1 MDLRQINIEIIMQR
15 RNAIKNLSVAFG
27 SLVALPSWATNW
39 TPDSVGKISNL
50 SYNDEELLGEIVET
64 IIPENATPGAKSL
77 KVHQFAMRMINDCY
91 GEAQQKTFKD
101 GLKKAEEL
109 AQQTYQKS
117 FVALDAT
124 QKKDLINK
132 MLDSSDSTSKQF
144 ANMIK
149 RLTIQ
154 GYTNSEFYMTN
165 VLKFNMAPGFYH
177 GCVPV
182 KA

>member
-1 MDLRQINIEIIMQR
+1 MDLRQINIKIIMQR

-27 SLVALPSWATNW
+27 SLVALPSWAANW

-64 IIPENATPGAKSL
+64 IIPETSTPGAKSL

-117 FVALDAT
+117 FTACDTA
-124 QKKDLINK
+124 QRKDLVNK

-154 GYTNSEFYMTN
+154 GYTNSEFYMVN
-165 VLKFNMAPGFYH
+165 VMKFNMAPGFYH

>member
-1 MDLRQINIEIIMQR
+1 
-15 RNAIKNLSVAFG
+15 
-27 SLVALPSWATNW
+27 
-39 TPDSVGKISNL
+39 
-50 SYNDEELLGEIVET
+50 
-64 IIPENATPGAKSL
+64 ATPGAKSL

-91 GEAQQKTFKD
+91 GEAQQKIFKD
-101 GLKKAEEL
+101 GLKKTEEL

-117 FVALDAT
+117 FVACDAT

-132 MLDSSDSTSKQF
+132 MLDSSDNTSKQF
-144 ANMIK
+144 SNMIK